1 MPAPAPNSTTI
12 QASTAGRYWID
23 PDHTTITVA
32 ARHMFGLGRV
42 DGTVALRAGEVVIT
56 EPISATRLQA
66 RLDATTFDT
75 RNRSRDRSLRSAR
88 YLDTEAHPE
97 ICFHADAI
105 ADDGSVVAGT
115 VIAHGAAAAA
125 QLRVEQVEQFG
136 NVLMVR
142 AKARID
148 RYAHG
153 VTAGRGIAGR
163 WITVRIDATCYRMG
177 DE

>member
-1 MPAPAPNSTTI
+1 MPTSAPTSTTI
-12 QASTAGRYWID
+12 QAPTAGRYWID
-23 PDHTTITVA
+23 PDRTTVTVA
-32 ARHMFGLGRV
+32 ARHMFGLGPV
-42 DGTVALRAGEVVIT
+42 SGTVALRAGEVVIT
-56 EPISATRLQA
+56 EPISASRLQA

-75 RNRSRDRSLRSAR
+75 RNPSRDRAVRSAR
-88 YLDTEAHPE
+88 YLDSEAHPE
-97 ICFHADAI
+97 ISFHANAVR
-105 ADDGSVVAGT
+105 DDGSVVAGT

-125 QLRVEQVEQFG
+125 QLRIEQIEQFG

-177 DE
+177 DD